1 MFYIFLIII
10 IILIII
16 CFYYKKNIGLISK
29 KIYKKINFK
38 PIYFSKYIVI

>member
-1 MFYIFLIII
+1 MFYIYLLIII
-10 IILIII
+10 TILIII
-16 CFYYKKNIGLISK
+16 AIYLKKKEFK